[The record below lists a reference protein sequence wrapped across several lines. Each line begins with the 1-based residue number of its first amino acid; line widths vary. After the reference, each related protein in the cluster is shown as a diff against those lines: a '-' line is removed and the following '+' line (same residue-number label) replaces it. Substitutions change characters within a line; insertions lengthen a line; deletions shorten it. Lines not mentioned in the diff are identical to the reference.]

1 MHIITRLIVG
11 IDITHPLDIFADAET
26 NLLNILAEKYEGKCF
41 SNYFITKVNKI
52 IRRSECMIQ
61 SGCDTFGSM
70 NMIIEVDAI
79 KYNQGDIITGCVIRN
94 KDKSG
99 IIIAVTPTCAVCLDA
114 QDIFNVLKQ
123 DNIITVRVGMSKYP
137 PGSDKIN
144 INAYPFLPEKKKIIY
159 FISNLPEPNIPDDL
173 YKDMLNR
180 INTEEKRITELK
192 KTNNKGWDFFYNL
205 FYPYKT
211 KQNIGKDEKTLSVK
225 DIVDNKLAIGYYT
238 RDPKINMAEA
248 SIVFSPDKPNDGKL
262 IDNVGTNV
270 CKMALLKSYLDGM
283 TVVREHVELYNEKLL
298 KEHVPL
304 WTMYTKQKI

>member
-1 MHIITRLIVG
+1 MHITTTLIVG
-11 IDITHPLDIFADAET
+11 IDITYPLDIFADAET

-52 IRRSECMIQ
+52 IRRSECLIQ

-123 DNIITVRVGMSKYP
+123 DNIITVRVGLSKYH

-144 INAYPFLPEKKKIIY
+144 INAYPFLPEKKRIIY
-159 FISNLPEPNIPDDL
+159 YISNETKDVPDDL

-180 INTEEKRITELK
+180 INAEEKRVAELK
-192 KTNNKGWDFFYNL
+192 KTNSKGWDFFYNL
-205 FYPYKT
+205 FYPYKA

-225 DIVDNKLAIGYYT
+225 DVVDIKLAAGYYT
-238 RDPKINMAEA
+238 RDPKIHMADPL
-248 SIVFSPDKPNDGKL
+248 IVFSPDKSDGKL
-262 IDNVGTNV
+262 VDNFGPSV

-283 TVVREHVELYNEKLL
+283 TVIREHVEIYNEKLL

-304 WTMYTKQKI
+304 WTMYTKQKM